1 MSFTQSLSDKFAT
14 VFDQSEYNSLDPIV
28 KIQYVQKGNNIV
40 FGRTL
45 KNEDHSNL
53 IYIGKVME
61 NTQGKNYLSANAWLD
76 TTFPHVIYITGTRG
90 SGKSFDLGVLLEGIS
105 ELANPS
111 PIQNDVTPI
120 CSILIDT
127 QSQFWTLK
135 YQPND
140 KVPENKKQLEEL
152 KKWNIKPNSIKNCK
166 IYIPQKSEK
175 ITGDEV
181 QFTIK
186 PSLVNHEEWC
196 ALIGEEI
203 YSPQGH
209 IIGTALEDLRRSNG
223 DAFSIDDIIQFIQT
237 DITMTN
243 LSDASKNAVSYKLDG
258 YKRTGL
264 FSSKG
269 LDVIELLKPGQ
280 CSVFMLRDLRN
291 VDKSL
296 VTSIIARQLFTI
308 MGDFHKKRKI
318 DKFFDKNDETKGF
331 PTKVWLL
338 IDEAHVIAPSG
349 ENAPAKDVLI
359 EYVKRGRDSGLSLV
373 LATQQPSAID
383 DKILSQVNV
392 TFSHRLTFQSDI
404 NAAINRIPTKLL
416 SKLKFSGIE
425 VKDFGDILRYLD
437 AGQCFVGDHSTS
449 RVVLTQIRPRVT
461 SHGGYSPI

>member
-1 MSFTQSLSDKFAT
+1 MSFTPNSADKFST
-14 VFDQSEYNSLDPIV
+14 VFDQTDYNSFDPIV
-28 KIQYVQKGNNIV
+28 KVQYVQKGNNIV

-45 KNEDHSNL
+45 KNGDYANL
-53 IYIGKVME
+53 IYVGKVIE
-61 NTQGKNYLSANAWLD
+61 STQGKNYLSANAWLD

-105 ELANPS
+105 ELSAPS
-111 PIQNDVTPI
+111 PIQNAVDPI

-135 YQPND
+135 YQPNEN
-140 KVPENKKQLEEL
+140 VPENKKQLEEL
-152 KKWNIKPNSIKNCK
+152 RRWNIQPNSVKNCK
-166 IYIPQKSEK
+166 IYVPPSAEQ

-181 QFTIK
+181 VFTIK
-186 PSLVNHEEWC
+186 PSLVSHEEWC
-196 ALIGEEI
+196 ALISEDI

-209 IIGTALEDLRRSNG
+209 IMGVALEELKRTNG
-223 DAFSIDDIIQFIQT
+223 DNFSLDDIIQFIQDDHSMAT
-237 DITMTN
+237 LPEI
-243 LSDASKNAVSYKLDG
+243 SKNVISYKLDG
-258 YKRTGL
+258 YRRTGL
-264 FSSKG
+264 FSAGG
-269 LDVIELLKPGQ
+269 LNVVDLLKPGQ

-308 MGDFHKKRKI
+308 MGEFHKKRKVA
-318 DKFFDKNDETKGF
+318 KFFNKNEENGDF
-331 PTKVWLL
+331 PSKVWLL
-338 IDEAHVIAPSG
+338 IDEAHVIAPRG
-349 ENAPAKDVLI
+349 EGAPAKDVLI

-404 NAAINRIPTKLL
+404 NAATDRIPTKLL
-416 SKLKFSGIE
+416 HKIKFSGIE
-425 VKDFGDILRYLD
+425 VKEFGDILRYLD
-437 AGQCFVGDHSTS
+437 AGQCFIGDHSTS